1 METFLP
7 IILGAG
13 LAIAMVIEWSSRP
26 RSRAWR
32 ALRQMKSLPIAQIKD
47 GVPARITGTV
57 SALGTTM
64 TAPIGKR
71 PCIGFRLEIVR
82 MAGQHA
88 STNVIRREDCGP
100 FVIADESGKATIEG
114 AVLLGIDWE
123 HDWSELPQDCYGV
136 LERAGVQTDGLFFRK
151 RFVFRQALLQAGDRV
166 SACGLAYFEPDPT
179 APAVG
184 LREPA
189 LRPHLRGTKR
199 ALIAVGDAGPLRHL
213 VDLIKR

>member
-64 TAPIGKR
+64 TSPIGKR
-71 PCIGFRLEIVR
+71 PCIGFRLEIYRV
-82 MAGQHA
+82 A
-88 STNVIRREDCGP
+88 SRHRPIVMRREDCGP
-100 FVIADESGKATIEG
+100 FVIADESGKATVEG
-114 AVLLGIDWE
+114 SVLLGIDWE
-123 HDWSELPQDCYGV
+123 HDWSELPQHDYGV
-136 LERAGVQTDGLFFRK
+136 LEAAGVQTEGVFFRK

-166 SACGLAYFEPDPT
+166 SACGFAYFEPDPT

-199 ALIAVGDAGPLRHL
+199 EQIAVGDAGPLGQL
-213 VDLIKR
+213 VNLITR